1 MYPEKVALINKCANC
16 RDRHYLGE
24 DLASENYDKNEGGY
38 DGNNSDQLHNN
49 RRRSHR
55 QKHIYV
61 IGQYKECGR
70 QMKKIEQQ
78 KAKPGYT

>member
-1 MYPEKVALINKCANC
+1 MYPEVVALINKCADC

-24 DLASENYDKNEGGY
+24 DLASENYNKDEGS
-38 DGNNSDQLHNN
+38 DNRDNSDQLHNY
-49 RRRSHR
+49 RRLSHR

-70 QMKKIEQQ
+70 QMKKIE
-78 KAKPGYT
+78 